1 MKIFLSLLLVLG
13 VFGLLWV
20 SRDNAWTNTLP
31 AYRRL
36 EPGERNPELV
46 KVQESWP
53 LARGTRLWF
62 RVDETSYGEVITT
75 EGDEVLIEWSAGGE
89 DWLKRHQ
96 VRGSYMIKN
105 PDKRE

>member
-53 LARGTRLWF
+53 LARMPQLFKTLRAFFGSETR
-62 RVDETSYGEVITT
+62 
-75 EGDEVLIEWSAGGE
+75 
-89 DWLKRHQ
+89 K
-96 VRGSYMIKN
+96 IKS
-105 PDKRE
+105 PFVAFGWVAE